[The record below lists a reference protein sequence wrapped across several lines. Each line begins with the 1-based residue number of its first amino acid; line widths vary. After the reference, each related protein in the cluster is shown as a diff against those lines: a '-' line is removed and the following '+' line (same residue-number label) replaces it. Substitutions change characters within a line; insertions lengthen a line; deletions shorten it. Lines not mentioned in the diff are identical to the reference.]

1 MPFRRAWTSN
11 RRVHGWAWVG
21 LTLALALHVLDEASH
36 DFLALYNPVAL
47 RVRQAAPFLPM
58 PVFTFRVWLAGL
70 IGAIVLLLGLSL
82 FVFKGAAWT
91 RGASY
96 LFGAIMLLNGCS
108 HILGSIYS
116 SRLLAGTYS
125 APLLVLASLALIIAI
140 PRARQNA
147 QNIGT

>member
-1 MPFRRAWTSN
+1 M
-11 RRVHGWAWVG
+11 G

-36 DFLALYNPVAL
+36 DFLALFNPIAL